1 MKDSKVLLGGRIKEL
16 RKIRGFSQEQLS
28 EMVGVD
34 SKHLSRIEVGS
45 SSPPLDTLEK
55 IANALKI
62 ELKDF
67 FEFSPATSNPKELRN
82 LINGLLKEANAEKLR
97 LVVKV
102 LKAVLQ

>member
-28 EMVGVD
+28 EIVGID
-34 SKHLSRIEVGS
+34 SKHLSRIEVGR

-55 IANALKI
+55 IAKALKV

-67 FEFSPATSNPKELRN
+67 FEFSPASANPKELKDV
-82 LINGLLKEANAEKLR
+82 INSLLKEANAEKLR

-102 LKAVLQ
+102 LKAMLQ